1 MTASIKPKAS
11 EEARG
16 HPLRW
21 LVFAALAAML
31 LWSCRAFL
39 DFGELFLELQG
50 KNFLERG
57 SIGANEW
64 WCFLSRAG
72 RRERQRIF
80 AKAHRELALATKG
93 GTEPTKVIFVDNSIV
108 IVNPRTQSAS
118 LNLEPVTVVR
128 SEQNLPGE
136 ILSKGSATEVRSER
150 EFSSDIEDGWLW
162 TVEVGSQLPSNAK
175 VFLNE
180 PSLML
185 YYYSTFMWYP
195 RRVDVDTQVKEISNA
210 ETFESVFKNDPSR
223 LEASNLE
230 SLAQKLRSLG
240 YTHLAIR
247 KDGKSEMVSLLPQ

>member
-1 MTASIKPKAS
+1 MSIKPKAS
-11 EEARG
+11 EEVPG
-16 HPLRW
+16 NPLRW
-21 LVFAALAAML
+21 LVFAALATML
-31 LWSCRAFL
+31 FWSSRAIV
-39 DFGELFLELQG
+39 DFGQLFLELKG
-50 KNFLERG
+50 KNLLERG

-80 AKAHRELALATKG
+80 SKAHRELALATKG

-108 IVNPRTQSAS
+108 IVNPRTRSAS
-118 LNLEPVTVVR
+118 HSLESVTVVR
-128 SEQNLPGE
+128 SEENLPGD
-136 ILSKGSATEVRSER
+136 ILSKGSAAAVRSEK

-195 RRVDVDTQVKEISNA
+195 RRVDVDTQEKKISDA

-230 SLAQKLRSLG
+230 SMGQRLRPLG
-240 YTHLAIR
+240 YTHLLIR
-247 KDGKSEMVSLLPQ
+247 KDGKPQMVSLLP